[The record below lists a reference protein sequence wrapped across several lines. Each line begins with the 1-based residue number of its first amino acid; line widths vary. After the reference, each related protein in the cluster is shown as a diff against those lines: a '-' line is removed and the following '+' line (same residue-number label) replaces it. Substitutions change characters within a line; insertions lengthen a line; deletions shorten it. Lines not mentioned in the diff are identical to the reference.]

1 MAEPNVAVVQRAFEA
16 YWAGDME
23 AVLALCDEDILV
35 TQAPEVPGVPPQQRG
50 RPGVVEAFSLWPE
63 QWDDFTIRIDRV
75 TDLPGGY
82 VMVVNRQTGRG
93 RQSGVEVD
101 AEFTFVFAVRAGLI
115 TEWRIFMTEEDA
127 RGALGLSG

>member
-1 MAEPNVAVVQRAFEA
+1 M
-16 YWAGDME
+16 
-23 AVLALCDEDILV
+23 
-35 TQAPEVPGVPPQQRG
+35 
-50 RPGVVEAFSLWPE
+50 
-63 QWDDFTIRIDRV
+63 

-93 RQSGVEVD
+93 RQSGVEAN

-115 TEWRIFMTEEDA
+115 TEWRIFVTEEDA